1 MKIEITED
9 QRQWLIRVTTRNAI
23 AHLEDTD
30 PTHPDRAQRLKDDR
44 ALLAQLEATDK

>member
-9 QRQWLIRVTTRNAI
+9 QRQWLIRVTRNAI
-23 AHLEDTD
+23 AHL
-30 PTHPDRAQRLKDDR
+30 PDRAQRLKDDR

>member
-9 QRQWLIRVTTRNAI
+9 QRQWLIRVTRNAI

-44 ALLAQLEATDK
+44 ALLAQLEATNER